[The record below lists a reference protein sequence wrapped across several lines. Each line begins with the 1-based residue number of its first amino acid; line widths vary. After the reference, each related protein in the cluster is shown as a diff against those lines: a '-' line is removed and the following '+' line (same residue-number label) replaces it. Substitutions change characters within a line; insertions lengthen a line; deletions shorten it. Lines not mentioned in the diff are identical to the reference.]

1 MSDRHHTYIP
11 PSTCDEKVSRM
22 ARVSMKIPDATLQVF
37 DALWKY
43 EGWESRQE
51 AIVFLLLHAVAR
63 GFISKE
69 KNDVV
74 RKMSLSQ
81 K

>member
-1 MSDRHHTYIP
+1 
-11 PSTCDEKVSRM
+11 
-22 ARVSMKIPDATLQVF
+22 MKIPDATLQVF

>member
-1 MSDRHHTYIP
+1 
-11 PSTCDEKVSRM
+11 M
-22 ARVSMKIPDATLQVF
+22 ARISLKIPDATLQVF

-43 EGWESRQE
+43 EGWTSRQE
-51 AIVFLLLHAVAR
+51 AIVFLLQMSISR

-69 KNDVV
+69 KSDVV
-74 RKMSLSQ
+74 RKMSQNQ